1 MVQQEP
7 KLGLLLLSLVEPS
20 RGNQFTKGM
29 AMGSSI
35 LAYVNTALAQ
45 EISGLEFS
53 TWAQPHVQCFG
64 RYGRPEMGDPSN
76 NKKNSHYGSKQV
88 S

>member
-1 MVQQEP
+1 MQYGEKPHTVNSSLMPLKSMVQQEP

-64 RYGRPEMGDPSN
+64 R
-76 NKKNSHYGSKQV
+76 
-88 S
+88 